1 MEVFNKE
8 DIKIGSIVIKK
19 INFSDISE
27 ITNLVENIVCSAIK
41 SKSFVS
47 EESKE
52 ALVGLIGNILN
63 RLKILQEAMKIEDRV
78 VRNSFIMTKISN
90 EEILGLYEL
99 SEGNQSDYKCIYI
112 DSDEVLKTCTSGE
125 LCGEWGFMQSQHS
138 ENIFSELL
146 SNLFHMYDCEDK
158 DLWLIYNGLV
168 EGLRY
173 LFSTLSWETGEAL
186 HFDMSSLNYKVHS
199 CDVKIGDY
207 LIGCIVRKLKYFE

>member
-1 MEVFNKE
+1 MEVYNKE

-27 ITNLVENIVCSAIK
+27 ITNLVENIVCLAIT

-47 EESKE
+47 EESKV

-78 VRNSFIMTKISN
+78 VRNSFLMTKISN

-99 SEGNQSDYKCIYI
+99 PEGNQSDYKCIYI
-112 DSDEVLKTCTSGE
+112 DSDEKLKDCTYGE

-146 SNLFHMYDCEDK
+146 SNVFHTYDCGDK
-158 DLWLIYNGLV
+158 DLRLIYNGLV

-186 HFDMSSLNYKVHS
+186 YFDILSINSKVHS

-207 LIGCIVRKLKYFE
+207 LIGCIVQKLKYFE